1 MTRDRNN
8 PDRYRIIVYFD
19 CYESAMENSE
29 LPETQELAERQATVL
44 EDMSFTDL
52 EVMADSDL

>member
-1 MTRDRNN
+1 
-8 PDRYRIIVYFD
+8 
-19 CYESAMENSE
+19 MENSE
-29 LPETQELAERQATVL
+29 LPETQVFAERQATVL